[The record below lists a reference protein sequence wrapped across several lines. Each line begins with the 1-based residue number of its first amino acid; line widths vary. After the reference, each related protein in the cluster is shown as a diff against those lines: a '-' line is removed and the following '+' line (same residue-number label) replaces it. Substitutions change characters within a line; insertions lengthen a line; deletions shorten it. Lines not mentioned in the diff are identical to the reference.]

1 MRLIDEVPAIVWLL
15 IASVMLVV
23 GLTIGLPSF
32 MTLIKDA
39 TAAWAQSEDP
49 GQQVVRAGFANSGRV
64 ENAALG
70 QMNESEGNSSLRVSY
85 AISLPHLL
93 QDWLLDQTDLQVDS
107 TASYESPSAHIHI
120 DVDRKGGIVSYRYL
134 FAAATRF
141 NTYQTDVSFAEIR
154 HLWTRNEGD
163 AATDTIFDRVAVLE
177 VSVMHLSHLLGRPGN
192 SVLTV
197 SAVSELLE
205 STKGDVPT
213 LVLVPFEELIPSM
226 AVLAVN
232 NQTPI
237 ENRHHFNPQS
247 YPLTIEYF
255 VHRNP
260 RAAISQPAF
269 STFLENLPRSNRD
282 AARLTVIAMTGVTAM
297 VRVTASQMDR
307 LGYDWPAAVVGA
319 ELASADITH
328 ISNEVPFVPGCE
340 TNISSANLVFC
351 SKPEYMA
358 TLEASGVDI
367 VGLTGNHQN
376 DYGLDAALESLKIYA
391 EAELPV
397 YGGGVNAEAA
407 AAPLILEHNGNRI
420 AFIGANSYGPQFA
433 WATETTPGSA
443 YFDLNAMSATIRHLK
458 ENGLADVVL
467 AELQYQETYDLTPLI
482 QQRVDFNALSQAG
495 ADVVTGVQSHV
506 PQAIEFSDGRLILYG
521 LGNLFF
527 DQMWSHPTR
536 EGLIVKHTIYDGRHI
551 STRLLPTIVHDFGQ
565 PHWATPIERDY
576 LLGRLYQVSYWE

>member
-1 MRLIDEVPAIVWLL
+1 
-15 IASVMLVV
+15 MLVV

-177 VSVMHLSHLLGRPGN
+177 VSLMHLSHLLGRPGN

>member
-1 MRLIDEVPAIVWLL
+1 
-15 IASVMLVV
+15 MLVV